1 MQARNLKYQCPPVQ
15 EVNNTP
21 ERIAQAFPSGRV
33 PWSKEGAL
41 PKKHETPDEPKKSFV
56 DKLKELPGTSSRKKK
71 KRAQKKQA
79 QKKQAQEEEDAH
91 KRLNNPFEYI
101 APKATKPQKAPVR
114 RNKPLLT
121 ADADPDA
128 MAAARCAFGAAP
140 LPKKEVSGPCKEKGS
155 AKGAYQPEKERKN
168 KVTFELGVAPGA
180 AYSKR
185 RSWLTRKFGFLIPGK
200 KRGRNGLEG
209 VSRAGT
215 NGDPMSLSHDIL
227 AAKGAAAHAA
237 AAAHPVKI
245 RAAHAHA
252 PPGDRASPVQYPVRT
267 LMRVRPRAPNPQ
279 DPGAKVRV
287 SVDALTPKFE
297 EARSIDTV
305 LARAA
310 PARAVYYSPPASAWS
325 SQEIL
330 HAGTLW
336 HPGVDPDDRNLGNS
350 PADDA
355 EPEQAPVLEAPVVL
369 EAPPQATP
377 AAVPVEPSPAV
388 ETPVSPAFAPIEPV
402 SHHSTPEQP
411 PSPATPVVAS
421 VRLGDACSAFDF
433 YTAGMHEMAANPWA
447 LEMSAGLQKPKEA
460 VSAGLLPA
468 IDISVSEAQ
477 LESESVDDVPGS
489 FEDQAPTDVSSE
501 PVENQYVSYRSD
513 VCVDAILKM
522 ADDVMKQAAE
532 EFSLGDEAG
541 IVVPVEAPVEE
552 SRKRTESVEK
562 PVEAVVETE
571 LSVEAAVEAPVEAA
585 VEAPVEA
592 PVEVPAEE
600 AVHASTEEPVE
611 ELGQKSTKPSV
622 KASVEPSV
630 NAPVEAPIEASV
642 EGSTQT
648 SIEEP
653 VQEPVQQPAKV
664 PVEEPEPVDVAS
676 EKPVKVNES
685 TDKTANEPEV
695 IVKDPVEEPFEE
707 PTEDPVDAV
716 ENSVDAMVE
725 DPVDATVE
733 ETVEAVEAVE
743 ETTEVPAS
751 PRPTPVVSSIPPSP
765 VAQFSSK
772 SRTPLPVLPVIEE
785 VTEPVSE
792 TGPVDQANE
801 ATPSLP
807 IVVACEPLVSSPPAD
822 TTVGESASVVAAE
835 TETPKVNDDA
845 VETPNARP
853 VEPVSP
859 APKNSLDLT
868 KEEKK
873 EQLRKRLALLRQS
886 MAVAVEKPLP
896 REEQSSQNSSRD
908 APPTNGAPESKDLVE
923 QSKEKKKAL
932 LRERVALLKAKMAE
946 APKGVPASKDSVETK
961 NPEAANEA
969 PSVQPVEVSKP
980 EAVGVVPV
988 DAVLEPEKAKSE
1000 TADAQPVVE
1009 KTVES
1014 LRTVEEVV
1022 ESESVDE
1029 KAAEA
1034 QPVIENAVD
1043 SKSVVCG
1050 VSQPD
1055 VEKTQH
1061 VEAVGSQVVDLNA
1074 VDSEPVNAKP
1084 VVSEP
1089 IVQKVKSQSV
1099 VEATVVEAP
1108 EPQPAVETNSEP
1120 VAETVSKSVDP
1131 SPTVAVESPVV
1142 EAAAAP
1148 PVNET
1153 TVESVEPLEPSI
1165 PEKASPAASE
1175 SALSKEEKK
1184 ARLQA
1189 RIASLRGRL
1198 DTVPSKTLH
1207 AAEPKPE
1214 KSPSKEEKKAVL
1226 KQRLALLRK
1235 KMDGAVE
1242 DLHKSSSTR
1251 ASSDAS
1257 NASASPLPSEPLSK
1271 VEPGTEKPS
1280 LSSDP
1285 LPKVEL
1291 DKEKEAVSPPSPSDP
1306 LSKVELGKEE
1316 KKAQLKQRLA
1326 ALRERMNGPEA
1337 KTSKTDPK
1345 TESKK
1350 EDSKNVPKMEKPVE
1364 KKEKQKK
1371 ENEKCTAIPPPPPPP
1386 PPSLLPVGPP
1396 PPPPLPKQP
1405 IEEES
1410 EESEEI
1416 EDPQA
1421 PCDAYLALEAE
1432 LEEKRRKKLDL
1443 SEIKAKVDYSDNKKF
1458 SSKFQGMML
1467 RLEVSLINDGRLSFD
1482 GPVNPLTI
1490 AKKEQ
1495 EEKKYKLP
1503 TKQYSPNDKNAK
1515 IKNKLDE
1522 LMTKKLN
1529 GEEVGIPK
1537 KKSPPKFHI
1546 NMDLDEVFVPASHPK
1561 YGNGAPPPPPPP
1573 AFLTNAS
1580 APPPPPPPAFLIN
1593 AAAPPPPP
1601 PPAFLVDAA
1610 NNPTAA
1616 PGGSKNFLAN
1626 GPQLKAVTKAP
1637 VAPKEPEKKPQVN
1650 CTKGSFKDKCEAFGT
1665 FFKSVPIKKKEGP
1678 PPKKAAV
1685 ALG

>member
-1 MQARNLKYQCPPVQ
+1 MQPRNLKYQCRPVQ
-15 EVNNTP
+15 EVDNTP
-21 ERIAQAFPSGRV
+21 ERIAQAFPSGRL

-101 APKATKPQKAPVR
+101 APKATKAQKAPVK

-121 ADADPDA
+121 ADANPDA
-128 MAAARCAFGAAP
+128 MAAARFAFGAAP
-140 LPKKEVSGPCKEKGS
+140 LPKKEVSGPCKEKVS

-168 KVTFELGVAPGA
+168 KVKFELGVAPDA
-180 AYSKR
+180 AYGKR
-185 RSWLTRKFGFLIPGK
+185 PSWLARKFGFLIPGK

-209 VSRAGT
+209 VSKAGT

-252 PPGDRASPVQYPVRT
+252 PPEDRASPVQYPVRT

-279 DPGAKVRV
+279 GPRAKVRV
-287 SVDALTPKFE
+287 SVDAITPKFE

-310 PARAVYYSPPASAWS
+310 PARRVYYSPPASAWS

-350 PADDA
+350 PVGDA
-355 EPEQAPVLEAPVVL
+355 EPEHVSVPEVSVALEAPR
-369 EAPPQATP
+369 EISQAEP
-377 AAVPVEPSPAV
+377 AAVDPSPAV

-447 LEMSAGLQKPKEA
+447 LEMSAGLQKPEEA

-468 IDISVSEAQ
+468 LDISVSEVQ
-477 LESESVDDVPGS
+477 LESESVRDVVPGCV
-489 FEDQAPTDVSSE
+489 EDQASTDVLSE
-501 PVENQYVSYRSD
+501 PLKHEYVSYRSD

-532 EFSLGDEAG
+532 EFSLGEAG
-541 IVVPVEAPVEE
+541 SGVVEVPVPVEEPVKEAEE
-552 SRKRTESVEK
+552 
-562 PVEAVVETE
+562 A
-571 LSVEAAVEAPVEAA
+571 
-585 VEAPVEA
+585 
-592 PVEVPAEE
+592 AEE
-600 AVHASTEEPVE
+600 AVHVSTESPVEQLVEEPVE
-611 ELGQKSTKPSV
+611 EVVEEPVEEVFEEPIQEPTEKPTENPVEKLVQDSV

-630 NAPVEAPIEASV
+630 EVSSKASFEAPVEVSIEAPVEPSVEAPVEASV
-642 EGSTQT
+642 EVSTQT
-648 SIEEP
+648 SNEEP
-653 VQEPVQQPAKV
+653 VQEPVQQLVEVPIEE
-664 PVEEPEPVDVAS
+664 PVEEPVDPSS
-676 EKPVKVNES
+676 EKPVKEPVNQSIDNTVDE
-685 TDKTANEPEV
+685 TVQE
-695 IVKDPVEEPFEE
+695 IVKDPVEEPIEE
-707 PTEDPVDAV
+707 PIEAV
-716 ENSVDAMVE
+716 EE
-725 DPVDATVE
+725 PIE
-733 ETVEAVEAVE
+733 EPIEAVE
-743 ETTEVPAS
+743 ETTEIPTS
-751 PRPTPVVSSIPPSP
+751 PKPTPVVSSIPPPVPQSP
-765 VAQFSSK
+765 SK

-792 TGPVDQANE
+792 TVPDNQENE
-801 ATPSLP
+801 VAPSLP
-807 IVVACEPLVSSPPAD
+807 VSVQCEPLVSSPPAD
-822 TTVGESASVVAAE
+822 TTHGESASVVAVETESQEVSDDAAE
-835 TETPKVNDDA
+835 TT
-845 VETPNARP
+845 NAKP

-896 REEQSSQNSSRD
+896 EEKQSSPNISRD
-908 APPTNGAPESKDLVE
+908 VSADGAPESKETKE
-923 QSKEKKKAL
+923 QKRAL
-932 LRERVALLKAKMAE
+932 LRERVALLKAKMAD
-946 APKGVPASKDSVETK
+946 APKGVPASKDSVELK
-961 NPEAANEA
+961 NPEAPIEA
-969 PSVQPVEVSKP
+969 PSVQPVEVSEP
-980 EAVGVVPV
+980 ETVDVVPV
-988 DAVLEPEKAKSE
+988 APVEAPVDVVLVSNVEKVVKPFVE
-1000 TADAQPVVE
+1000 TTYSQPVVE
-1009 KTVES
+1009 KTVEAS
-1014 LRTVEEVV
+1014 PTVEKVV
-1022 ESESVDE
+1022 ESESFVE
-1029 KAAEA
+1029 KAVEA
-1034 QPVIENAVD
+1034 QPVIEALD
-1043 SKSVVCG
+1043 SKSVVSG
-1050 VSQPD
+1050 DSRPD
-1055 VEKTQH
+1055 MEKTQH
-1061 VEAVGSQVVDLNA
+1061 VEAVGSQLVGSQLVDLKA
-1074 VDSEPVNAKP
+1074 VIQKVIEPQSVVEPQSSVTAPDSQPVVETDSEPVAG
-1084 VVSEP
+1084 
-1089 IVQKVKSQSV
+1089 
-1099 VEATVVEAP
+1099 
-1108 EPQPAVETNSEP
+1108 
-1120 VAETVSKSVDP
+1120 TVSKTDES
-1131 SPTVAVESPVV
+1131 SPAVAVESPVEATAVLPV
-1142 EAAAAP
+1142 ESP
-1148 PVNET
+1148 
-1153 TVESVEPLEPSI
+1153 VESVEPLEPSI
-1165 PEKASPAASE
+1165 PEKAPPAASDFA
-1175 SALSKEEKK
+1175 ALPKEEKK
-1184 ARLQA
+1184 TRLQA
-1189 RIASLRGRL
+1189 RIASLRSRL

-1214 KSPSKEEKKAVL
+1214 NSPSKEEKKAVL
-1226 KQRLALLRK
+1226 KQHLALLRK

-1242 DLHKSSSTR
+1242 DLHKSSSTK

-1257 NASASPLPSEPLSK
+1257 KTSASPVLSEPLPK
-1271 VEPGTEKPS
+1271 VEPGIEKLS

-1291 DKEKEAVSPPSPSDP
+1291 DKEKEAFSLPLPCDP
-1306 LSKVELGKEE
+1306 LPKVELGKEE

-1326 ALRERMNGPEA
+1326 ALRERMNGTEP
-1337 KTSKTDPK
+1337 KTSKTEPK
-1345 TESKK
+1345 TESK
-1350 EDSKNVPKMEKPVE
+1350 EDSKDEPKMEK
-1364 KKEKQKK
+1364 K
-1371 ENEKCTAIPPPPPPP
+1371 ENPKEEQKLNGAGSGAVPPPPPPPP

-1396 PPPPLPKQP
+1396 PPPPPPRPP

-1432 LEEKRRKKLDL
+1432 LEEKRKKKLDL
-1443 SEIKAKVDYSDNKKF
+1443 SEIKSKVDYSNKKKF
-1458 SSKFQGMML
+1458 SSNFQGMML
-1467 RLEVSLINDGRLSFD
+1467 RLEVNLINDGRLSFD

-1490 AKKEQ
+1490 AKKQE
-1495 EEKKYKLP
+1495 EEKKYKVP
-1503 TKQYSPNDKNAK
+1503 TKQYSPDDKNAK

-1529 GEEVGIPK
+1529 GEDVGIPK
-1537 KKSPPKFHI
+1537 KRSPPKFHI
-1546 NMDLDEVFVPASHPK
+1546 DMDLDEVFVPASHPK

-1601 PPAFLVDAA
+1601 PPAFLVNAA

-1616 PGGSKNFLAN
+1616 PEGSKNFLAN
-1626 GPQLKAVTKAP
+1626 GPQLKAVTKEP